1 MFREKF
7 KILRGTVVVML
18 IFSWIF
24 SGFPQFFNF
33 PPEIEKTQATH
44 CTDSPCTI
52 TATETFTVPANV
64 TSLDITMRG
73 GGGAGGSGSAVQT
86 ARGGGGGG
94 GGAYTACTVT
104 VTAEA
109 PYTVTVGA
117 QVTVAGSNG
126 EPSSFPGDDG
136 TCTANGG
143 TGGSNANAN
152 GGAGGTAQTVAGIVT
167 AAFAGGAGGGGRN
180 ATNGGGGGGGEAAG
194 TTATGNDGTTAT
206 TGTGAA
212 GGTGGDGAD
221 GGAGGDNT
229 LGGNPGTAPGGGGGG
244 PGGTNDDVGAG
255 ERGEIILTWTAGSP
269 ADLSWD
275 TGAADF
281 EIWAGATA
289 TTDAVNTWDNG
300 TLICSTFLNDDN
312 DSLNACGTLNKNQ
325 KYRVQAVLDNDGGT
339 AASMASGDFVDHV
352 NVKTFWAGTSPT
364 ISAATDCGFADGATF
379 GESNDDTSTTCNVA
393 FSGNNVRIT
402 NTGTEVLLA
411 ATTGTEGFMYLI
423 TTDSDIPLSN
433 PSTYMNA
440 SIDSITED
448 SSRISIG
455 LKRNPGIYI
464 GGGVKIRGLVKFR

>member
-167 AAFAGGAGGGGRN
+167 A
-180 ATNGGGGGGGEAAG
+180 
-194 TTATGNDGTTAT
+194 
-206 TGTGAA
+206 
-212 GGTGGDGAD
+212 
-221 GGAGGDNT
+221 
-229 LGGNPGTAPGGGGGG
+229 
-244 PGGTNDDVGAG
+244 
-255 ERGEIILTWTAGSP
+255 
-269 ADLSWD
+269 
-275 TGAADF
+275 
-281 EIWAGATA
+281 
-289 TTDAVNTWDNG
+289 
-300 TLICSTFLNDDN
+300 
-312 DSLNACGTLNKNQ
+312 
-325 KYRVQAVLDNDGGT
+325 
-339 AASMASGDFVDHV
+339 
-352 NVKTFWAGTSPT
+352 
-364 ISAATDCGFADGATF
+364 
-379 GESNDDTSTTCNVA
+379 
-393 FSGNNVRIT
+393 
-402 NTGTEVLLA
+402 
-411 ATTGTEGFMYLI
+411 
-423 TTDSDIPLSN
+423 
-433 PSTYMNA
+433 
-440 SIDSITED
+440 
-448 SSRISIG
+448 
-455 LKRNPGIYI
+455 
-464 GGGVKIRGLVKFR
+464 